1 MKENMTKIE
10 LLRQNFE
17 WATKFNENSDKMFDY
32 LWDYSVKLGE
42 DPIDMI
48 NLFINITINFEK
60 ITNEEKNNQ

>member
-17 WATKFNENSDKMFDY
+17 WAMKFNENSDKMFDY
-32 LWDYSVKLGE
+32 LWDYSVKFGE
-42 DPIDMI
+42 DSIDMI